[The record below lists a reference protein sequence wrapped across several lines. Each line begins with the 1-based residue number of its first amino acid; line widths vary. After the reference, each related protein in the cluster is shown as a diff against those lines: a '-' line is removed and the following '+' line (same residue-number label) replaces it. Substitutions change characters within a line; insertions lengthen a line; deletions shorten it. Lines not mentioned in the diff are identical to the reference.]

1 VRAELEARIDLWLAE
16 AQALL
21 KAGSRLGYQE
31 VRDSETVGLLSRAA
45 GGEWRPFTA
54 LNSLRDVEP
63 MVGLVLD
70 GTDLYRADQR

>member
-1 VRAELEARIDLWLAE
+1 LDERIDLWLAE
-16 AQALL
+16 VQTRVTT
-21 KAGSRLGYQE
+21 GSRLGYQE

-45 GGEWRPFTA
+45 GGEWRTFTA

-63 MVGLVLD
+63 MIGLVLD